1 MQTNIIV
8 IPCYN
13 ESKRLDIPNYK
24 SFLNKNQNVTICF
37 VNDGSSDDTL
47 DTITSMA
54 NQNPQQ
60 IKFFTYKK
68 NVGKASAVR
77 KGILYSLEKF
87 SPKYISYIDADLS
100 VSLKECISL
109 NQYLDDKIHFCFGSR
124 ILRLGSDIQR
134 KRYRFLIGRF
144 IATIISMNLD
154 LKVYDTQC
162 GCKCFNT
169 KLAREVFRE
178 EFISKWL
185 FDVEIFFR
193 ILKIYGRNEG
203 TKTMYE
209 VPLKR
214 WIDKGDSKVKMS
226 YCFKLLI
233 DLYNIKNKYKD
244 I

>member
-1 MQTNIIV
+1 MQSNLIV

-13 ESKRLDIPNYK
+13 ESRRLDVASYIN
-24 SFLNKNQNVTICF
+24 FVNTNKNVVLCF
-37 VNDGSSDDTL
+37 VNDGSSDGTL

-60 IKFFTYKK
+60 IKFLTYEK
-68 NVGKASAVR
+68 NVGKAGAVQ
-77 KGILYSLEKF
+77 KGILYSLDKF
-87 SPKYISYIDADLS
+87 NPTYISYIDADLS
-100 VSLKECISL
+100 VSLEECISIS
-109 NQYLDDKIHFCFGSR
+109 QYLDDKIHFCFGSR

-144 IATIISMNLD
+144 VATMISIALD
-154 LKVYDTQC
+154 LRVYDTQC
-162 GCKCFNT
+162 GCKCFNN
-169 KLAREVFRE
+169 KLAKEIFHE

-193 ILKIYGRNEG
+193 ILKIYGRQAG

-209 VPLKR
+209 VPLKS

-226 YCFKLLI
+226 YCFKLFI
-233 DLYNIKNKYKD
+233 DLYSIKNKYRNV
-244 I
+244 